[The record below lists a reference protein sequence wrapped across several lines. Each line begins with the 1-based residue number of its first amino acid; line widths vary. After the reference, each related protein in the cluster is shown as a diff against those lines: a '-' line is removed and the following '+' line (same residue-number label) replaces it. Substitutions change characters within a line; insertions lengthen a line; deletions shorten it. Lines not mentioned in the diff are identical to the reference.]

1 MSLFVGESKFLLL
14 WMMATVF
21 NAIFSV
27 PAVAPLPT
35 APAGSR
41 RTQVFGRRAVDPESN
56 LSRIQMPSDFAEQ
69 DCPSPS
75 RNSYPTIGWEPTSE
89 AKRPKVRQRQRCH
102 QKQSECSHLTSHLS
116 KRSQSPQLMQE
127 EQCSNRQWY
136 PCDRIYDLTQCASW
150 QQLCVVFRKSG
161 TLQKILYCSAG
172 VVSVLDFQGSG
183 CISSIRSSHIRQ
195 IRKHSFPSTTPVTR
209 RFLPSPQLQS
219 CHFTTSKSA
228 SARPGH

>member
-1 MSLFVGESKFLLL
+1 MGGVRKGYSQRTIMSLFVGESKFLLL

-89 AKRPKVRQRQRCH
+89 AKRPKDPAAPALP
-102 QKQSECSHLTSHLS
+102 SEAERMQPPDVPSFQEEPVSTADAG
-116 KRSQSPQLMQE
+116 RAVQQSPMV
-127 EQCSNRQWY
+127 SMRQN
-136 PCDRIYDLTQCASW
+136 L
-150 QQLCVVFRKSG
+150 
-161 TLQKILYCSAG
+161 
-172 VVSVLDFQGSG
+172 
-183 CISSIRSSHIRQ
+183 
-195 IRKHSFPSTTPVTR
+195 
-209 RFLPSPQLQS
+209 
-219 CHFTTSKSA
+219 
-228 SARPGH
+228 